1 MSDKPR
7 VLFLC
12 TGNACRS
19 QMAEGWLR
27 HLASDRFEVLSAG
40 SFPAGLS
47 PGAVE
52 SMGRVGID
60 ISQQTSNGIHEYLD
74 DPPDLIIAVCASAA
88 KSCPSFPGSTRTLRW
103 PVYDPVGARG
113 TPEEVRRAFDEVRD
127 EIGARLRTWLE
138 AGAPFD

>member
-27 HLASDRFEVLSAG
+27 HLASDRFEALSAG

-47 PGAVE
+47 REAVAA
-52 SMGRVGID
+52 MARAGID

-88 KSCPSFPGSTRTLRW
+88 RSCPSFPGTTRVLRW
-103 PVYDPVGARG
+103 PVDDPVSARG
-113 TPEEVRRAFDEVRD
+113 TPEQVARVFDESRD
-127 EIGARLRTWLE
+127 ETAARIRAWLE
-138 AGAPFD
+138 EGAPFE